1 MNDVVSRDRTVVHE
15 NPRDLMSL
23 VTIEMGYEILL
34 SFHIV
39 NVLKVLLF
47 ASETR

>member
-1 MNDVVSRDRTVVHE
+1 MTSSREIVHE